1 MRRWSVALL
10 ILSAILSGCVGFGYG
25 GRAGGDGR
33 YYHHHD
39 WR

>member
-1 MRRWSVALL
+1 MRKCAVALL
-10 ILSAILSGCVGFGYG
+10 ILSSLLSGCVGFVGYG
-25 GRAGGDGR
+25 GGGGGR

>member
-1 MRRWSVALL
+1 MRKWAVALL
-10 ILSAILSGCVGFGYG
+10 ILGSLVSGCVGFVGYPG
-25 GRAGGDGR
+25 GGGGGR